1 MAIAPFWFSMFW
13 VSSSVLSY
21 FTFFKVHINRFNSP
35 FISLYIF
42 LLHSCP
48 VYVIHDVFDQ
58 YHWFTCFLLTMS
70 LVRDSHRQVHFQSR
84 CPSFP
89 LLEDRDR
96 RTTLTP
102 LSGLEG
108 HLADGFCH
116 EKFPCRSDLFHRSIP
131 HSMWK
136 SNKHNI
142 YIKILTEYVQLL
154 LRTKANLNSRVCIV
168 AYHWHQNNELKRYI
182 QQFWVGVTVRIF
194 VEGTAPLQFALVLPS
209 NKSYSLRSA

>member
-1 MAIAPFWFSMFW
+1 MFTSSISSAESQKGAVDIHRCSVESKKGAIVGKNKRGVNADCTFL
-13 VSSSVLSY
+13 VLNVLSLV
-21 FTFFKVHINRFNSP
+21 FSIILLPFKVHINRFNSP

-42 LLHSCP
+42 LLHLCP

-70 LVRDSHRQVHFQSR
+70 LVRDSHRQVHFQFQSR

-131 HSMWK
+131 HSM
-136 SNKHNI
+136 
-142 YIKILTEYVQLL
+142 
-154 LRTKANLNSRVCIV
+154 
-168 AYHWHQNNELKRYI
+168 
-182 QQFWVGVTVRIF
+182 
-194 VEGTAPLQFALVLPS
+194 
-209 NKSYSLRSA
+209 